1 MRSIK
6 RIFLASGEEGASLAE
21 VVVAM
26 LLMSVVGV
34 SLASV
39 LVGARPVT
47 DNLKAKAQKQV
58 VLDKDIANIRVADF
72 VPCTLSNLQ
81 VPGLYKGA
89 SNDKQ
94 ISVST
99 EVYLSNSDT
108 TAEGTWVPCNASIFS
123 DTSANGVAIANEVST
138 AALQRVTV
146 KLTRVKGPPVI
157 HTLVK
162 VMS

>member
-1 MRSIK
+1 MKKFSQNPK
-6 RIFLASGEEGASLAE
+6 DGNDAGASLAE

-39 LVGARPVT
+39 LIGARPVT
-47 DNLKAKAQKQV
+47 DNLKEKASKQI
-58 VLDKDIANIRVADF
+58 VLERAIANIRVSDF
-72 VPCTLSNLQ
+72 LPCTETNLQ
-81 VPGLYKGA
+81 TPGLYKNI
-89 SNDKQ
+89 SNDKK

-99 EVYLSNSDT
+99 EVYLTNSNT
-108 TAEGTWVPCNASIFS
+108 TAEGTWVACSQNVFDDKSEEGI
-123 DTSANGVAIANEVST
+123 AIAQEVSS

-146 KLTRVKGPPVI
+146 TLNRSKGPAVVN
-157 HTLVK
+157 TLVK

>member
-1 MRSIK
+1 MKDVIQKSRFKSD
-6 RIFLASGEEGASLAE
+6 LGASLAE

-39 LVGARPVT
+39 LIGARPVT
-47 DNLKAKAQKQV
+47 DNLKEKASKQV
-58 VLDKDIANIRVADF
+58 VLDRDIANIRVADF
-72 VPCTLSNLQ
+72 LPCTEANLQ
-81 VPGLYKGA
+81 TPGLYKKA
-89 SNDKQ
+89 SSDKK

-99 EVYLSNSDT
+99 EVYLTNSNT
-108 TAEGTWVPCNASIFS
+108 TLEGTWVTCSQNIFA
-123 DTSANGVAIANEVST
+123 DKTAGGIAIAEKVAT
-138 AALQRVTV
+138 ATLQRVKVT
-146 KLTRVKGPPVI
+146 LNRSKGPAVV